1 MTNRQKSTAF
11 RFVLILG
18 VVNLFADLT
27 YEGARSVTGPFL
39 AQLGATAA
47 VVSIVSGF
55 AEFMG
60 YALRSVAG
68 LIADKTGRYW
78 TMTMTGYAINMIAVP
93 ALALAGNWPVAAGL
107 IVAERTGRA
116 IRRPIVEGMISH
128 TKEEVGGGQAFGI
141 NEALDQLGATIGPLI
156 VALVLALRGDYRAG
170 FAFLAISAILCLAVL
185 VFTRWSYPTPQQF
198 ERNTGGQTKNLP
210 RSYWL
215 YLAGGGMIAFG
226 VVDFGLI
233 AFHFQKTGRVAG
245 SWIPIFYA
253 VAMGAGA
260 IGNLLL
266 GRLYDKAGFRILI
279 AVFLFTSLFTP
290 LVFLGG
296 PLLILLGMALWG
308 INIGAQDTLLKPA
321 ISALISAHRR
331 SSAFGIFDT
340 GFGAFWLVGSIAFG
354 LLYQKSLASLI
365 VLSVAGQLAS
375 LPIFFLAKRANPSR
389 SS

>member
-11 RFVLILG
+11 RFVIILG

-68 LIADKTGRYW
+68 LIADNTGRYW
-78 TMTMTGYAINMIAVP
+78 TMTMTGYAINVIAVP
-93 ALALAGNWPVAAGL
+93 ALALAGNWPMAAGL

-116 IRRPIVEGMISH
+116 IRRPIVEGMVSH
-128 TKEEVGGGQAFGI
+128 TKEEVGGGRAFGI

-210 RSYWL
+210 RAYWL

-260 IGNLLL
+260 IGNLFL

-340 GFGAFWLVGSIAFG
+340 GFGVFWLVGSIAFG

-375 LPIFFLAKRANPSR
+375 LPIFFLAKRAGPIR

>member
-1 MTNRQKSTAF
+1 MTNRQKSRAF

-93 ALALAGNWPVAAGL
+93 ALALAGNWPMAAGL

-128 TKEEVGGGQAFGI
+128 TKEEVGGGRAFGI

-340 GFGAFWLVGSIAFG
+340 GFGVFWLVGSIAFG